1 MLSIVN
7 RLSPLDTFV
16 NSRASYNIPIISQKK
31 KQSPKST
38 FPDDVGK
45 LRLALALPPGHVE
58 EVRPLRGD
66 LPPPCAGIWGSG
78 YWGQAARGSEV
89 TASKHGGFD
98 GDMV

>member
-1 MLSIVN
+1 
-7 RLSPLDTFV
+7 
-16 NSRASYNIPIISQKK
+16 
-31 KQSPKST
+31 
-38 FPDDVGK
+38 
-45 LRLALALPPGHVE
+45 LALALPPGHVE